1 MLLIVTTFGGPAAS
15 NAAADE
21 VEYEE
26 DEDEYDDDDYFPSEK
41 ASGDLESRSSKSEKE
56 DKIAKEVKIVK
67 ESELL
72 PSKSQNLK
80 VEALSPPPPPK
91 VSPIQKDIISSTS
104 TTATPR
110 EKPEITSTTPSTSPR
125 SSKNFN
131 VNTSESSKIFSQ
143 NSPTQKQQAAI
154 PYQSIKYHRL
164 TQTQNGKTTTY
175 PAVTTTEKAPETLKA
190 KVPEE
195 KKYQT
200 RFMPS
205 KHQVRVED
213 KNEAKSIENGSGNKT
228 PDTYVTVTKSVTG
241 SVDNTK
247 TPAEDKQN
255 FASTYYTKS
264 STCGY
269 FTFSCNIVYGAN
281 GRSKICRPKAPSNG
295 KC

>member
-1 MLLIVTTFGGPAAS
+1 MTTFGGSAPS
-15 NAAADE
+15 NAATDE
-21 VEYEE
+21 VEYDE
-26 DEDEYDDDDYFPSEK
+26 DDDEYDDEDYFPPEK
-41 ASGDLESRSSKSEKE
+41 ITGDLESRSSKS
-56 DKIAKEVKIVK
+56 DKDDKKEVTIVK
-67 ESELL
+67 ESKLL
-72 PSKSQNLK
+72 PIKTQNVK
-80 VEALSPPPPPK
+80 VDTLPTPPPPK
-91 VSPIQKDIISSTS
+91 VSPTQKDIISSIS
-104 TTATPR
+104 TTTTP
-110 EKPEITSTTPSTSPR
+110 KDQPEITSTTPSTSPR

-131 VNTSESSKIFSQ
+131 VNTSESSKIYSQ

-154 PYQSIKYHRL
+154 PYQSIKHHRL

-175 PAVTTTEKAPETLKA
+175 PAVTTTEKVPETLKA
-190 KVPEE
+190 KVPED

-213 KNEAKSIENGSGNKT
+213 KNEAKALENGSGSKT